1 MKWVRHIAQI
11 TERCKAFKQF
21 LLSQCD
27 RLALDALLHYLK
39 GLKMIYKINSSDFE
53 DMVQASRWNALHNAA
68 KTMREH
74 GGGFAGSMAEAW
86 QKADKTNKTRIEEA
100 FPDLFFRFMG
110 ESDRSYFG
118 DKIH

>member
-1 MKWVRHIAQI
+1 M
-11 TERCKAFKQF
+11 T
-21 LLSQCD
+21 
-27 RLALDALLHYLK
+27 
-39 GLKMIYKINSSDFE
+39 YKINSSDFE

-68 KTMREH
+68 NNMREH
-74 GGGFAGSMAEAW
+74 GGGFAGSLAEAW

>member
-1 MKWVRHIAQI
+1 M
-11 TERCKAFKQF
+11 T
-21 LLSQCD
+21 
-27 RLALDALLHYLK
+27 
-39 GLKMIYKINSSDFE
+39 YKINSSDFE

-74 GGGFAGSMAEAW
+74 GGGFAGSLAEAW

-110 ESDRSYFG
+110 ETDRAYFG

>member
-1 MKWVRHIAQI
+1 M
-11 TERCKAFKQF
+11 T
-21 LLSQCD
+21 
-27 RLALDALLHYLK
+27 
-39 GLKMIYKINSSDFE
+39 YKIKSSDFE

>member
-1 MKWVRHIAQI
+1 M
-11 TERCKAFKQF
+11 TF
-21 LLSQCD
+21 
-27 RLALDALLHYLK
+27 
-39 GLKMIYKINSSDFE
+39 DFE
-53 DMVQASRWNALHNAA
+53 NMVQACRWNALHNAA
-68 KTMREH
+68 KTMRES

-118 DKIH
+118 DKIHWKRLNTMSNFKETLLNVLTCIGLGLALCAGLMAYFDILVKWNSNG

>member
-1 MKWVRHIAQI
+1 M
-11 TERCKAFKQF
+11 TF
-21 LLSQCD
+21 
-27 RLALDALLHYLK
+27 
-39 GLKMIYKINSSDFE
+39 DFE
-53 DMVQASRWNALHNAA
+53 NMVQACRWNALHNAA
-68 KTMREH
+68 KTMRES
-74 GGGFAGSMAEAW
+74 GGGFAGSLAEAW